1 MSQISID
8 DIESK
13 QAKKDQ
19 ANRQRAALVSAV
31 KDTRE
36 RLGSSAG
43 LNRSY
48 DYELIRLYALGKISA
63 ALAITLFTQAV
74 AGALVIWIDV
84 LKSAIWCS
92 VSLGTAYIYIIS
104 CKKFLTLDPD
114 KVKIESWKRYMAF
127 YEFMFSS
134 AWVSVVFLT
143 PFDTRDA
150 VIFVVFALVLFGSM
164 TVMLSASIP
173 VTVYSGLLPIA
184 GAMAYEF
191 QIGNQENI
199 AVPTMM
205 VGGSV
210 VFFILLA
217 NRVYVSSVDIISS
230 RAEKS
235 SLIVELEQET
245 ARSRDARKRA
255 EEANLAKSRFL
266 ATMSHELRTP
276 LNAILGFSEVMKNE
290 LFGSHAVQEYKSYSN
305 DIHDSG
311 DHLLK
316 LINEILDLS
325 RIEAGRYELKE
336 EAVSLAEIA
345 EDCRHT
351 LSLRAKNKNIKLHE
365 ALQPGLP
372 RVWVDERSMRQIALN
387 LLGNAIKF
395 TQTGG
400 EVVIKVGWT
409 ASGGQYIS
417 VRDNGPGIP
426 ANEID
431 TVLTS
436 FGRGAAAIKSAEQG
450 SGLGLPIVKAL
461 AEMHG
466 GTLKLKS
473 EVQIGTEA
481 IATFPPERV
490 MQALAPVS
498 KDGKPAEKLYRIA

>member
-1 MSQISID
+1 MSQVSID

-13 QAKKDQ
+13 QAKEDQ

-31 KDTRE
+31 KETRE
-36 RLGSSAG
+36 RLSSSAG

-48 DYELIRLYALGKISA
+48 DYELIRLYALGKVSA
-63 ALAITLFTQAV
+63 ALAITLFTQAI
-74 AGALVIWIDV
+74 AGALMIWIDAF
-84 LKSAIWCS
+84 KSAIWC
-92 VSLGTAYIYIIS
+92 VIALGSAYIYILA

-114 KVKIESWKRYMAF
+114 KVRIEPWKRYMAF
-127 YEFMFSS
+127 CEFIFST
-134 AWVSVVFLT
+134 AWVSIVFLT
-143 PFDTRDA
+143 PFDIKET
-150 VIFVVFALVLFGSM
+150 VIFIVFALILFGSM
-164 TVMLSASIP
+164 TVILSASIP

-191 QIGNQENI
+191 QIGSDANI

-210 VFFILLA
+210 IFFMLLA
-217 NRVYVSSVDIISS
+217 NRIYVSSVEIISS

-235 SLIVELEQET
+235 ALIVELEQET
-245 ARSRDARKRA
+245 VRSRDARKRA

-276 LNAILGFSEVMKNE
+276 LNAILGFSEVMKSE
-290 LFGSHAVQEYKSYSN
+290 LFGSHAVQEYKTYSN

-336 EAVSLAEIA
+336 EAVSLVEIA

-351 LSLRAKNKNIKLHE
+351 LSLRAKNKDIKVHE
-365 ALQPGLP
+365 ALQSGLP
-372 RVWVDERSMRQIALN
+372 RLWVDERSMRQIALN

-395 TQTGG
+395 TPSSG
-400 EVVIKVGWT
+400 EIVIKVGWT
-409 ASGGQYIS
+409 ASGGQYLS

-426 ANEID
+426 KDEID

-466 GTLKLKS
+466 GSLKLKS
-473 EVQIGTEA
+473 EVGIGTEA
-481 IATFPPERV
+481 IVTFPPERV

-498 KDGKPAEKLYRIA
+498 RDGKPAEKLYRIA